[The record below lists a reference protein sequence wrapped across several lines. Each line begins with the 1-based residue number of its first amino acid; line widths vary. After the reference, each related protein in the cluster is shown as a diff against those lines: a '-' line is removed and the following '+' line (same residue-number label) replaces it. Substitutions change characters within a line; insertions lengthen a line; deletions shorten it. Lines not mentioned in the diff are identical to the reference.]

1 MYKEIVRRQD
11 RSYQLKEG
19 DFRNVWEVDEEPGE
33 GAGSQLSVKT
43 PFVFPSLKYLPVASN
58 PIFVCLTADI

>member
-33 GAGSQLSVKT
+33 GAGSQL
-43 PFVFPSLKYLPVASN
+43 
-58 PIFVCLTADI
+58 